1 MRKAATSKSDPWAW
15 LGPDQ
20 RRARYEPDPE
30 FIDTPYLTALVQVA
44 TVIGTFIGVFT
55 AIILAYQWH
64 NGFADYWSLILI
76 LVLDVAVNVGA
87 RVVRRR
93 RRSARGYAATGQIR
107 SDEHA
112 RVDRSTEARRS

>member
-1 MRKAATSKSDPWAW
+1 MKKAAMGKIDPWAW

-30 FIDTPYLTALVQVA
+30 FIDTPYLSALVQAA

-87 RVVRRR
+87 RVARRR
-93 RRSARGYAATGQIR
+93 RRAARGYGATGQIR
-107 SDEHA
+107 SDE
-112 RVDRSTEARRS
+112 RERLDRST

>member
-1 MRKAATSKSDPWAW
+1 MSKIDPWAW
-15 LGPDQ
+15 LQPDQ

-64 NGFADYWSLILI
+64 NGLADYWSLILI

-87 RVVRRR
+87 RVARRR
-93 RRSARGYAATGQIR
+93 RRPARGHDATGQIR
-107 SDEHA
+107 SDGQD
-112 RVDRSTEARRS
+112 RVARRNT